1 MMATPFTTPFT
12 TQAPPTG
19 YDHQREKLAAYFDG
33 TARKAWIDLTSN
45 AKVSGIRAT
54 VRAGRDAM
62 RAQLLGWLPE
72 DLRRCDVL
80 DAGCGTGS
88 LSVEAARRGAV
99 VTAIDVAE
107 GLVEIAR
114 ERAPSF
120 LGHGR
125 IEWRTGDMLD
135 PALGR
140 FDHVVAMDS
149 LIHYTLP
156 DMVWAL
162 SALAR
167 RCTGSIVFTFAPYT
181 PLLGAMHTVGKI
193 FPRADRSP
201 AIVPIAEDQLRQ
213 ALARL
218 DGWEVGRSGRISSG
232 FYTSHGM
239 ELVKR

>member
-1 MMATPFTTPFT
+1 MMATLP
-12 TQAPPTG
+12 APNR
-19 YDHQREKLAAYFDG
+19 YDDQREKLAQYFDG
-33 TARKAWIDLTSN
+33 TARKAWIDLTST

-72 DLRRCDVL
+72 DLRRRDLL

-88 LSVEAARRGAV
+88 LSVEAACRGAV
-99 VTAIDVAE
+99 VTAIDVAQ
-107 GLVEIAR
+107 GLVDIAR
-114 ERAPSF
+114 ERAPSY

-125 IEWRTGDMLD
+125 IDWRVGDMLD
-135 PALGR
+135 PALGS

-162 SALAR
+162 SALTR
-167 RCTGSIVFTFAPYT
+167 RCTGSILFTFAPYT
-181 PLLGAMHTVGKI
+181 PLLGAMNNVGKL
-193 FPRADRSP
+193 FPRSDRSP
-201 AIVPIAEDQLRQ
+201 AIVPIAESELRA
-213 ALARL
+213 ALAGF
-218 DGWEVGRSGRISSG
+218 DGWEVRRSGRISRG
-232 FYTSHGM
+232 FYKSHGM